1 MKQFVLLLALVV
13 VVSADSFCVPKP
25 VSDYEP
31 IAPPSVTRVTSAAS
45 EIDPSLSSDIRIIAG
60 IAESSPTFAPVESV
74 IESYERSHSG
84 TVSLLEYYDL
94 SPSDVISPTTEAEIE
109 SDFPTLASAVD
120 ELVSEEESHA
130 SLYDIQDSFEDLMV
144 YYPSIV
150 TVGETSFEFSYA
162 SLIPAESG
170 ISKAAVSSPSIVTD
184 VEILTSMVSL
194 SPSLS
199 TYVSELEIAAEYYST
214 ALHEI
219 TTARDWTETDA
230 WYVDSSLVSIET
242 CYPTLYSA
250 LVAIDTFLSSHSS
263 DSSAFSHLVTALT
276 YVPSII
282 SDVTEFVTAVSPS
295 FTEALVSLSP
305 AVQIDSHITTEVTYL
320 DVLEASSPSL
330 SCAEGTLERDLVSQA
345 ATVSE
350 IEQAIT
356 SPSAVTNPTYISSL
370 EARYPSI
377 ASAEYI
383 IQSIELTH
391 PSLVYVQSEVNYDEE
406 VVSDLLTAANELISE
421 TSPSLIGDAY
431 DLQKVEYVEPSI
443 TSALHSLSTIIEASP
458 QLSCAESVIA
468 KYAATEASVLYT
480 IARALSSP
488 SDIAASSIAYIA
500 KLTAEYPSLASA
512 LRTVESVEYTF
523 PQLTTIEQALTFAL
537 TYEPSLISVYKQVTE
552 YDSIVSGEV
561 CSFAPSFSS

>member
-1 MKQFVLLLALVV
+1 MQFVLLALVAV
-13 VVSADSFCVPKP
+13 AAADTCVPKP
-25 VSDYEP
+25 ISDYEP
-31 IAPPSVTRVTSAAS
+31 LPPPSVTRITSAAS
-45 EIDPSLSSDIRIIAG
+45 EVDPSLSSDIRIIAG
-60 IAESSPTFAPVESV
+60 ITESSPTFAPVESI

-84 TVSLLEYYDL
+84 TVSLLEYYEM

-109 SDFPTLASAVD
+109 TDFPTLASAVD
-120 ELVSEEESHA
+120 ELISEEESHA
-130 SLYDIQDSFEDLMV
+130 SLYDIQNSFQDLMV

-150 TVGETSFEFSYA
+150 TAGETSFEFSYA
-162 SLIPAESG
+162 SLISAESA

-184 VEILTSMVSL
+184 VEVLTNMESVS
-194 SPSLS
+194 PTLS
-199 TYVSELEIAAEYYST
+199 TYVSELEIAAEYYTT

-219 TTARDWTETDA
+219 TSARDWTCTDA
-230 WYVDSSLVSIET
+230 WPVQSVLISIET

-250 LVAIDTFLSSHSS
+250 IIAIDTFLESHSS
-263 DSSAFSHLVTALT
+263 DDSAFSQLVTALT

-282 SDVTEFVTAVSPS
+282 TDVTEFVTAVSSS

-320 DVLEASSPSL
+320 DVLEASSPTL

-345 ATVSE
+345 VTVTE

-370 EARYPSI
+370 EDRYPSI
-377 ASAEYI
+377 VTAEYDI
-383 IQSIELTH
+383 VSVELTH
-391 PSLVYVQSEVNYDEE
+391 PSLVYVQSQVIYDEH
-406 VVSDLLTAANELISE
+406 VVSDLLTAANELISQ

-443 TSALHSLSTIIEASP
+443 TSALHSLSTIIQASP

-468 KYAATEASVLYT
+468 QYAATEATVLYT
-480 IARALSSP
+480 VARALSSP
-488 SDIAASSIAYIA
+488 SDVAASSIAYIA

-512 LRTVESVEYTF
+512 LRTIESAEYTF
-523 PQLTTIEQALTFAL
+523 PQLATIEDALTFAL

-552 YDSIVSGEV
+552 YDSIVTGEV